1 MLFEKDID
9 RVLCFLG
16 FGVAASLF
24 VRRPVLRGLMM
35 GLMRGSGEGVKGRVD
50 GVFDVVVG
58 RVVVEGILDP
68 FLDGR
73 FSELAHEDVPVVE
86 VRIATTVRVLCIAD
100 DLL

>member
-35 GLMRGSGEGVKGRVD
+35 GLMQGPGDGVKGRVD

-58 RVVVEGILDP
+58 
-68 FLDGR
+68 
-73 FSELAHEDVPVVE
+73 
-86 VRIATTVRVLCIAD
+86 
-100 DLL
+100 